1 MKSIPSSFSE
11 RLASVEKRPF
21 YAVEIDFD
29 TAPLY
34 IWTGVGN
41 ISSGGKTY
49 LGTGELLHISG
60 LDEVADMS
68 AKGATITLSGLDPAL
83 ISTALQEPYQGRE
96 CRIYFGMMPTGTDY
110 LTTEAG
116 EVLTTESG
124 EPIMLED
131 FTAMSLAFAGRID
144 RMPISSDGES
154 CTIVATVESRWV
166 DLERPKIR
174 RYTQESHV
182 TRFPS
187 DTFFSFVADLQHKKI
202 EWGGGGGGGKG
213 PGLK

>member
-1 MKSIPSSFSE
+1 MKAIPASFSE
-11 RLASVEKRPF
+11 RLAAVEKRPF

-34 IWTGVGN
+34 LWTGVGN

-49 LGTGELLHISG
+49 LGTGELLNISG

-96 CRIYFGMMPTGTDY
+96 CRIFFGMMPTETEY
-110 LTTEAG
+110 LLTESG

-124 EPIMLED
+124 EPIGIEQN
-131 FTAMSLAFAGRID
+131 TAMSLVFAGRVD
-144 RMPISSDGES
+144 RMPISSDGQTAS
-154 CTIVATVESRWV
+154 ITVTVESRWV
-166 DLERPKIR
+166 DLERPKVR
-174 RYTQESHV
+174 RYTHENQIS
-182 TRFPS
+182 RFPN
-187 DTFFSFVADLQHKKI
+187 DTFFSFVADLQHKRI
-202 EWGGGGGGGKG
+202 EWGKG
-213 PGLK
+213 Q

>member
-1 MKSIPSSFSE
+1 MKAIPASFTE
-11 RLASVEKRPF
+11 RLAAVEKRPF

-68 AKGATITLSGLDPAL
+68 AKGAEITLSGLDPAL
-83 ISTALQEPYQGRE
+83 ISTALQEPYQRRE
-96 CRIYFGMMPTGTDY
+96 CRIYFGMMPTETEY
-110 LTTEAG
+110 LLTEAG
-116 EVLTTESG
+116 ETLTTETG
-124 EPIMLED
+124 EPIALE
-131 FTAMSLAFAGRID
+131 AASHPMSLAFAGRID

-154 CTIVATVESRWV
+154 CTIIATVESRWV
-166 DLERPKIR
+166 DLERPRVR
-174 RYTQESHV
+174 RYTQESHN
-182 TRFPS
+182 TRFS
-187 DTFFSFVADLQHKKI
+187 GDTFFSFVADLQHKKT
-202 EWGGGGGGGKG
+202 EWGKQSDG
-213 PGLK
+213 